1 MILFLIVQI
10 NVFLLPLTNADNIMD
25 KLESWVTINSVKME
39 PGDDIGSNV
48 MLLTTDD
55 TEIGDIGF
63 SLTQRGNLHSTRLK
77 SSVTTCLYQGHVSK
91 DKQTDVHSSVRIKYC
106 DKEG

>member
-1 MILFLIVQI
+1 
-10 NVFLLPLTNADNIMD
+10 MD

-55 TEIGDIGF
+55 TEIGDTDF
-63 SLTQRGNLHSTRLK
+63 FLTQRGNLHSTRLK

-91 DKQTDVHSSVRIKYC
+91 DKQTDVHSPVRIKYC
-106 DKEG
+106 DTRPKCSRTCWTSFLEWKSLHAAH